1 LTHRQGIIIN
11 GKINWQMNIHTL
23 ISTLLLFGLS
33 IVTACEKPPTP
44 YDLIIQNGTVVDGTG
59 APAYRASI
67 AVLKDRIV
75 KISKEEINTAQA
87 IKLIDADGLI
97 VSPGFIDMHT
107 NVEVNIQEYPLAENF
122 IHQGIT
128 TLMASLHSG
137 DQAFP
142 LSTYADTLIM
152 APNMGYFAGHSW
164 IRKQVLGLK
173 NKAPS
178 KEELDSMKY
187 YVEKTMRQGG
197 LGLSTGL
204 EYVPGNYAD
213 EAEIVELAKI
223 ASQHNGVYFT
233 HMRNEGSGLLTSIRE
248 SINIGKKA
256 NIPVQINHLKSTG
269 QTQWGWAKKAL
280 ALIDSARQAGIDVSQ
295 DIYPYTAFST
305 YGSILIPQWAMA
317 GGQEGLRKRLADEA
331 TSLKIK
337 QEMAALFKRD
347 AGGED
352 LTKIQFRNF
361 KQDPAFTGKT
371 MADYAKHLGLPLT
384 LETGIDLIL
393 DLELQGGFI
402 GIFHAMSKQD
412 IINFL
417 QHPNTM
423 IDSDGDLLSFG
434 EGHPHPRCYGAF
446 PKVLGHYVRDEK
458 IISLENAIKKMTY
471 LPAEKIGM
479 KDRGRIQEGTFADL
493 VIFDFAT
500 INDNST
506 YTDPHHFPSGIKYVL
521 INGEMVLEKERLTG
535 KMPGR
540 WLKRIVRSSIDTTT
554 IK

>member
-1 LTHRQGIIIN
+1 MTRTIF
-11 GKINWQMNIHTL
+11 
-23 ISTLLLFGLS
+23 LLFFGLLT
-33 IVTACEKPPTP
+33 IFGCKKTTIR
-44 YDLIIQNGTVVDGTG
+44 YDLIIQNGMVVDGTG
-59 APAYRASI
+59 APSYRASI
-67 AVLKDRIV
+67 AIKNDKIV
-75 KISKEEINTAQA
+75 IISKENIDASKA
-87 IKLIDADGLI
+87 IKLIDASRLI

-107 NVEVNIQEYPLAENF
+107 NVTVDIQNYPSAENF
-122 IHQGIT
+122 IRQGAT

-142 LSTYADTLIM
+142 LDVYADALKM
-152 APNMGYFAGHSW
+152 VPNMGYFAGHSW
-164 IRKQVLGLK
+164 IRKQVMGLK

-187 YVEKTMRQGG
+187 YVDAAMRQGA

-223 ASQHNGVYFT
+223 AAQYNGVYFT
-233 HMRNEGSGLLTSIRE
+233 HMRNEGSYLLRSIRE

-256 NIPVQINHLKSTG
+256 KIPIQINHLKATG

-280 ALIDSARQAGIDVSQ
+280 KLIDSARQAGIDVSH

-305 YGSILIPQWAMA
+305 ISSILIPQWAME
-317 GGQEGLRKRLADEA
+317 GGQEGLRNRLADKT
-331 TSLKIK
+331 TSLRIK
-337 QEMAALFKRD
+337 QEMAVLFKRD

-361 KQDPAFTGKT
+361 KQNPIFSGKT
-371 MADYAKHLGLPLT
+371 LADYAEHLGLPLT

-393 DLELQGGFI
+393 ELELQGGFI
-402 GIFHAMSKQD
+402 GIFHAMSEKD
-412 IINFL
+412 IEHFL

-423 IDSDGDLLSFG
+423 IDSDGDLLNFG

-446 PKVLGHYVRDEK
+446 PKVLGYFVRDKK
-458 IISLENAIKKMTY
+458 IISLENAIHKITY
-471 LPAEKIGM
+471 LPAEKIGL
-479 KDRGRIQEGTFADL
+479 KDRGLIQEGAFADL
-493 VIFDFAT
+493 VIFDFDT
-500 INDNST
+500 IADNST

-521 INGEMVLEKERLTG
+521 VNGEIVLEKEKITG
-535 KMPGR
+535 KMPGN
-540 WLKRIVRSSIDTTT
+540 WLKRVSQ
-554 IK
+554 

>member
-1 LTHRQGIIIN
+1 MTRTIF
-11 GKINWQMNIHTL
+11 
-23 ISTLLLFGLS
+23 LLFFGLLT
-33 IVTACEKPPTP
+33 IFGCKKTTIR
-44 YDLIIQNGTVVDGTG
+44 YDLIIQNGMVVDGTG
-59 APAYRASI
+59 APSYRASI
-67 AVLKDRIV
+67 AIKNDKIV
-75 KISKEEINTAQA
+75 IISKENIDASKA
-87 IKLIDADGLI
+87 IKHIDASGLI

-107 NVEVNIQEYPLAENF
+107 NVTVDIQNYPSAENF
-122 IHQGIT
+122 IRQGAT

-142 LSTYADTLIM
+142 LDVYADALKM
-152 APNMGYFAGHSW
+152 VPNMGYFAGHSW
-164 IRKQVLGLK
+164 IRKQVMGLK

-187 YVEKTMRQGG
+187 YVDAAMRQGA

-223 ASQHNGVYFT
+223 AAQYNGVYFT
-233 HMRNEGSGLLTSIRE
+233 HMRNEGSYLLRSIRE

-256 NIPVQINHLKSTG
+256 KIPIQINHLKATG

-280 ALIDSARQAGIDVSQ
+280 KLIDSARQAGIDVSH

-305 YGSILIPQWAMA
+305 ISSILIPQWAME
-317 GGQEGLRKRLADEA
+317 GGQEGLRNRLADKT
-331 TSLKIK
+331 TSLRIK
-337 QEMAALFKRD
+337 QEMAVLFKRD

-361 KQDPAFTGKT
+361 KQNPIFSGKT
-371 MADYAKHLGLPLT
+371 LADYAEHLGLPLT

-393 DLELQGGFI
+393 ELELQGGFI
-402 GIFHAMSKQD
+402 GIFHAMSEKD
-412 IINFL
+412 IEHFL

-423 IDSDGDLLSFG
+423 IDSDGDLLNFG

-446 PKVLGHYVRDEK
+446 PKVLGYFVRDKK
-458 IISLENAIKKMTY
+458 IISLENAIHKITY
-471 LPAEKIGM
+471 LPAEKIGL
-479 KDRGRIQEGTFADL
+479 KDRGLIQEGAFADL
-493 VIFDFAT
+493 VIFDFDT
-500 INDNST
+500 IADNST

-521 INGEMVLEKERLTG
+521 VNGEIVLEKEKITG
-535 KMPGR
+535 KMPGN
-540 WLKRIVRSSIDTTT
+540 WLKRVSQ
-554 IK
+554 

>member
-1 LTHRQGIIIN
+1 MTRTIF
-11 GKINWQMNIHTL
+11 
-23 ISTLLLFGLS
+23 LLFFGLLT
-33 IVTACEKPPTP
+33 IFGCKKKTIR
-44 YDLIIQNGTVVDGTG
+44 YDLIIQNGMVVDGTG
-59 APAYRASI
+59 APSYRASI
-67 AVLKDRIV
+67 AIKNDKIV
-75 KISKEEINTAQA
+75 IISKENIDASKA
-87 IKLIDADGLI
+87 IKLIDASGLI

-107 NVEVNIQEYPLAENF
+107 NVTVDIQNYPSAENF
-122 IHQGIT
+122 IRQGAT

-142 LSTYADTLIM
+142 LDVYADALKM
-152 APNMGYFAGHSW
+152 VPNMGYFAGHSW
-164 IRKQVLGLK
+164 IRKQVMGLK

-187 YVEKTMRQGG
+187 YVDAAMRQGA

-223 ASQHNGVYFT
+223 AAQYNGVYFT
-233 HMRNEGSGLLTSIRE
+233 HMRNEGSYLLRSIRE

-256 NIPVQINHLKSTG
+256 KIPIQINHLKATG

-280 ALIDSARQAGIDVSQ
+280 KLIDSARQAGIDVSH

-305 YGSILIPQWAMA
+305 ISSILIPQWAME
-317 GGQEGLRKRLADEA
+317 GGQEGLRNRLADKT
-331 TSLKIK
+331 TSLRIK
-337 QEMAALFKRD
+337 QEMAVLFKRD

-361 KQDPAFTGKT
+361 KQNPIFSGKT
-371 MADYAKHLGLPLT
+371 LADYAEHLGLPLT

-393 DLELQGGFI
+393 ELELQGGFI
-402 GIFHAMSKQD
+402 GIFHAMSEKD
-412 IINFL
+412 IEHFL

-423 IDSDGDLLSFG
+423 IDSDGDLLNFG

-446 PKVLGHYVRDEK
+446 PKVLGYFVRDKK
-458 IISLENAIKKMTY
+458 IISLENAIHKITY
-471 LPAEKIGM
+471 LPAEKIGL
-479 KDRGRIQEGTFADL
+479 KDRGLIQEGAFADL
-493 VIFDFAT
+493 VIFDFDT
-500 INDNST
+500 IADNST

-521 INGEMVLEKERLTG
+521 VNGEIVLEKEKITG
-535 KMPGR
+535 KMPGN
-540 WLKRIVRSSIDTTT
+540 WLKRVSQ
-554 IK
+554 